1 MQIKKIIFDFGCNI
15 GNNLD
20 YFLLKSDVVVAIDAN
35 PQLIKII
42 NEKYK
47 LQIAEKKLFLENAAV
62 FSSEEDNI
70 NFYCSKKN
78 SCLSTLL
85 KPKNLHLF
93 DVINVK
99 AIKASNL
106 IKHYL
111 EKFDIIDPYYV
122 KIDIENS
129 DHVVLEDIINNNIY
143 SRYLSCEAHS
153 IKVLDCILRS
163 KYQSFKVVEGIDI
176 DFNFKQ
182 MIKSSI
188 NTDMSFQFLKGSSG
202 PFGEDISKQWL
213 TSLDLITYFINN
225 GKGWKDI
232 HCSTKKEL
240 YGNEISYTAFNNPGS
255 GFFYHSK
262 SLIPSFIKLLRMTLR
277 KII

>member
-1 MQIKKIIFDFGCNI
+1 
-15 GNNLD
+15 
-20 YFLLKSDVVVAIDAN
+20 
-35 PQLIKII
+35 
-42 NEKYK
+42 
-47 LQIAEKKLFLENAAV
+47 
-62 FSSEEDNI
+62 
-70 NFYCSKKN
+70 
-78 SCLSTLL
+78 
-85 KPKNLHLF
+85 
-93 DVINVK
+93 
-99 AIKASNL
+99 
-106 IKHYL
+106 
-111 EKFDIIDPYYV
+111 
-122 KIDIENS
+122 
-129 DHVVLEDIINNNIY
+129 
-143 SRYLSCEAHS
+143 S